1 MAAAVD
7 GAPIDLIFRRRAPIE
22 SGRCRNGKRAEAL
35 WAESRLAA
43 ETSMIDEPSHC
54 RECGC
59 PARSIA
65 AKECRASDC
74 PLNSANRQEPAH
86 NPYGRSL
93 DQPLAAQWHGAEPS
107 PPDHASVT

>member
-1 MAAAVD
+1 M
-7 GAPIDLIFRRRAPIE
+7 G
-22 SGRCRNGKRAEAL
+22 GG
-35 WAESRLAA
+35 RLAA
-43 ETSMIDEPSHC
+43 ETSMIDEPTHC

-74 PLNSANRQEPAH
+74 PLNSANRQEPAP

-93 DQPLAAQWHGAEPS
+93 DQPLEQIPIGLLYLIG
-107 PPDHASVT
+107 